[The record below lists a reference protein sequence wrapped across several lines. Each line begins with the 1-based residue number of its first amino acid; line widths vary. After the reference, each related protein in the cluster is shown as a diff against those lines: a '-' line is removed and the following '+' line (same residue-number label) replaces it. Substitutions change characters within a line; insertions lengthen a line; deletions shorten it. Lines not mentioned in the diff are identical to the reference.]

1 MKITGKI
8 FAVAAAAL
16 LFAASLSAQNAEGSI
31 ERYALYV
38 ASNKGGEGRETLRYA
53 GSDAQTLASTM
64 IEIGG
69 VKKQNSFILVDSSKD
84 EIDGAFDNI
93 TSIIERNAKNAKRT
107 EFLFYYS
114 GHSDED
120 ALLLGNE
127 TYNYSELKAAITAIP
142 SDVHVVML
150 DSCFSGNFIRAKGGS
165 REKSFLVDDSAVV
178 QGHAY
183 FSSSSESEA
192 SQESDTIG
200 ASYFTHSIVTG
211 LRGAADTS
219 GDDKVSLNELYYYAF
234 NDTLSQT
241 ETSQIGAQHPSYNI
255 TMVGSGDLILTD
267 ISVADSVLAIP
278 AEASGQFLVRNIE
291 GKLVSEINKLSGSQM
306 SIALPVGMY
315 TVTVNSGA
323 STSQATVQLTRGQ
336 TTVLS
341 TAGMRQIQQTQGVA
355 RGSAQVMNAPTVTV
369 QVNSYSRTYGY
380 EGEYNEYND
389 PYLQNGAYPS
399 PAYPAVSSGEI
410 REKLEIETADGPYFP
425 LVVSIVPG
433 VNIPGVS
440 NANFVLSPFMSEM
453 DNVEGIQAASFMNIL
468 NNSLMG
474 FQTAGFMN
482 ILRGSGT
489 GIQGAG
495 FMNIVKG
502 RFQGIEGAGFMNIVN
517 NGFQGIEGAGFMNV
531 VKNGLQGVQLAGFS
545 NVAHGNSQGI
555 QIAGFLNVADYFTG
569 LQIGVI
575 NVAKENNGVALG
587 LLNFIGNGIKAPAL
601 YWDFLPGTNQIW
613 CQFQNGTKHL
623 YTTWLAGTEAGFD
636 GNYAVVGGGIGCR
649 IGENGFSLDF
659 ELLSRQIIT
668 SSSKQLIT
676 NLGKVFG
683 GQFGSFPGIDMMYP
697 TVRASLNL
705 GNRNKFTLF
714 TAYSADLMVD
724 GWNNAAFDVWEASK
738 IYEKT
743 IGGKQCKIRT
753 TWSFGFKF

>member
-1 MKITGKI
+1 MKITRKI
-8 FAVAAAAL
+8 FAVAAAAFV
-16 LFAASLSAQNAEGSI
+16 FAAALSAQNAEGSI

-53 GSDAQTLASTM
+53 GSDAQTLADTM

-69 VKKQNSFILVDSSKD
+69 VKKQNSFILVDSTKD
-84 EIDGAFDNI
+84 EIDGALDNI

-127 TYNYSELKAAITAIP
+127 AYNYSELKAAITAIP

-267 ISVADSVLAIP
+267 ISVADSVLSIP

-291 GKLVSEINKLSGSQM
+291 GKLVSEINKVSGSQM

-336 TTVLS
+336 TTVLN
-341 TAGMRQIQQTQGVA
+341 TAGMRQVQQTQGVA
-355 RGSAQVMNAPTVTV
+355 RGSAPVQTAPTVTV

-380 EGEYNEYND
+380 EGEYNEAAD
-389 PYLQNGAYPS
+389 PYNQGRGYSYSNTSTYETQVTTGNAT
-399 PAYPAVSSGEI
+399 A
-410 REKLEIETADGPYFP
+410 ETAYVNYTPFV
-425 LVVSIVPG
+425 LSIVPG
-433 VNIPGVS
+433 INIPGAR
-440 NANFVLSPFMSEM
+440 NGNIVLSPFMSEQ
-453 DNVEGIQAASFMNIL
+453 DNVLGFQVASFMNMI
-468 NNSLMG
+468 NVNIIG
-474 FQTAGFMN
+474 IQTAGFMN
-482 ILRGSGT
+482 IVRGNGSG
-489 GIQGAG
+489 IQT
-495 FMNIVKG
+495 
-502 RFQGIEGAGFMNIVN
+502 
-517 NGFQGIEGAGFMNV
+517 
-531 VKNGLQGVQLAGFS
+531 AGFS
-545 NVAHGNSQGI
+545 NLVNGNYQGVQTAGFINQVKGNFQGI
-555 QIAGFLNVADYFTG
+555 QTAGFINIAGKVTG
-569 LQIGVI
+569 LQVAPI
-575 NVAKENNGVALG
+575 NIADESSGLAIG
-587 LLNFIGNGIKAPAL
+587 LLNFIGNGIHAPAL
-601 YWDFLPGTNQIW
+601 YWDLLPGKNQLW
-613 CQFQNGTKHL
+613 CQFQSGTKHF
-623 YTTWLAGTEAGFD
+623 YTTWLAGTQADFD
-636 GNYAVVGGGIGCR
+636 GDYAAFGGGMGWR
-649 IGENGFSLDF
+649 LGENGLSLDF

-668 SSSKQLIT
+668 SGMASYYTSWE
-676 NLGKVFG
+676 F
-683 GQFGSFPGIDMMYP
+683 IDDIADAINGDFHFRYDGLTMMYP
-697 TVRASLNL
+697 SARATLNL
-705 GNRNKFTLF
+705 GNRNDFTVCLS
-714 TAYSADLMVD
+714 YNADLMVD
-724 GWNNAAFDVWEASK
+724 GWNNAAFDVWQGNKS
-738 IYEKT
+738 YLKT
-743 IGGKQCKIRT
+743 IGGKQCTIRT
-753 TWSFGFKF
+753 TWSVGFKF

>member
-1 MKITGKI
+1 MKITKKL
-8 FAVAAAAL
+8 FAVAAIAL
-16 LFAASLSAQNAEGSI
+16 LFAAALTAQNAEGTV

-38 ASNKGGEGRETLRYA
+38 ASNKGGDGRETLRYA
-53 GSDAQTLASTM
+53 GSDAQTLADTM

-69 VKKQNSFILVDSSKD
+69 IKRQNSFILVDSSKD
-84 EIDGAFDNI
+84 EIDGALDNI

-127 TYNYSELKAAITAIP
+127 AYNYSELKAAISAIP

-165 REKSFLVDDSAVV
+165 REKSFLVDDSAIV

-278 AEASGQFLVRNIE
+278 ADAQGQFLVRNLE
-291 GKLVSEINKLSGSQM
+291 GKLVSEINKVSGSQM
-306 SIALPVGMY
+306 SIALPVGTY
-315 TVTVNSGA
+315 AVTVNSGA
-323 STSQATVQLTRGQ
+323 STSQATVQLIRGQ
-336 TTVLS
+336 VTVLN
-341 TAGMRQIQQTQGVA
+341 TAGLRQIQQTQGVA
-355 RGSAQVMNAPTVTV
+355 RGSSSRQTPAPAAIQVSA
-369 QVNSYSRTYGY
+369 YSRTYGY
-380 EGEYNEYND
+380 EGEYNEAAD
-389 PYLQNGAYPS
+389 PYNRNGSYVNP
-399 PAYPAVSSGEI
+399 VSSSYVD
-410 REKLEIETADGPYFP
+410 TAQTLQPANVQYNPFV
-425 LVVSIVPG
+425 LSFVPG
-433 VNIPGVS
+433 INIPAARNS
-440 NANFVLSPFMSEM
+440 NIVLSPFMSEM
-453 DNVEGIQAASFMNIL
+453 DNVEGFQVASFMNIL
-468 NNSLMG
+468 SNNLTG

-489 GIQGAG
+489 GIQAAG
-495 FMNIVKG
+495 FMNVVSG
-502 RFQGIEGAGFMNIVN
+502 RL
-517 NGFQGIEGAGFMNV
+517 QGIEGAGFMNV
-531 VKNGLQGVQLAGFS
+531 VKGSFQGIQAAGFA
-545 NVAHGNSQGI
+545 NVARGNSQGI
-555 QIAGFLNVADYFTG
+555 QAAGFLNVADKFTG

-575 NVAKENNGVALG
+575 NVANENNGVALG
-587 LLNFIGNGIKAPAL
+587 LLNFIGNGIHEFGV
-601 YWDFLPGTNQIW
+601 YWDILPGPNQIW

-623 YTTWLAGTEAGFD
+623 YTTWIAGTQADFEGD
-636 GNYAVVGGGIGCR
+636 YAVAGGGIGWR
-649 IGENGFSLDF
+649 IGNNGLTLDL
-659 ELLSRQIIT
+659 EVLSRQILTKDMASYYT
-668 SSSKQLIT
+668 SME
-676 NLGKVFG
+676 F
-683 GQFGSFPGIDMMYP
+683 IDDVEDAIDGNRHFKYDGLSMTYP
-697 TVRASLNL
+697 TARATLNV
-705 GNRNKFTLF
+705 GAKNKFSLF
-714 TAYSADLMVD
+714 CSYSADFMID
-724 GWNNAAFDVWEASK
+724 GWNNAAFDVWETEK
-738 IYEKT
+738 VYEKT
-743 IGGKQCKIRT
+743 ISDKQCKIRT